1 MYKVLVLEDEIKT
14 VKTITQGL
22 RESGYEVDFAL
33 DGQEGLMLMNAHH
46 YDLVITD
53 ILMPNLNGI
62 EFCHTIRKINTT
74 VPILI
79 LSALGLTDDK
89 LRGFESGSDDYL
101 VKPFDFKELLARIKV
116 LLKRSHDIKAPPR
129 ILEYSDLRLN
139 IDTKEVFKND
149 LPVQLTAKEFS
160 LLEYFMMNSEILLSK
175 EQIIEHVW
183 GFDFDTGTNILE
195 VYISYLRNKIGKEM
209 SERLIHTRKG
219 LGYIFK
225 ESH

>member
-1 MYKVLVLEDEIKT
+1 MYKVLILEDEIKT
-14 VKTITQGL
+14 VRTITQGL
-22 RESGYEVDFAL
+22 SENGYAVDFAM
-33 DGQEGLMLMNAHH
+33 DGEEGMILMNKNH
-46 YDLVITD
+46 YDLIITD
-53 ILMPNLNGI
+53 IVMPRLNGI
-62 EFCHTIRKINTT
+62 EFCQKIRRINTSI
-74 VPILI
+74 PILI

-101 VKPFDFKELLARIKV
+101 VKPFDFKELLARIKA

-129 ILEYSDLRLN
+129 ILEYADLRLN

-149 LPVQLTAKEFS
+149 IPVQLTAKEFS
-160 LLEYFMMNSEILLSK
+160 LLEFFMLNSEKLLTK

-195 VYISYLRNKIGKEM
+195 VYISYLRNKMGKDM
-209 SERLIHTRKG
+209 SDRLIHTRKG

-225 ESH
+225 DTN